1 MIKQTVI
8 DTTDELEEALSEE
21 EIIQIK
27 TKSVSGSIAYF
38 VRTLF
43 LQGIGLASAFVLSWF
58 FEPEDFAVYG
68 FVTQIIG
75 LLIFFSDVGLA
86 ATLVKKESEPS
97 EDDYKTTFTIQQ
109 ILSWFIFSLT
119 ILIFFSGLVQK
130 RFGLAGGW
138 ILLSL
143 GLSFP
148 LASLKTISSIKLERK
163 LDFSKLVVPQIF
175 EQIVFH
181 GLLILLAWRGL
192 GSMAYAWAITARS
205 VIGVVVM
212 FIIFPW
218 KIGFKLANNSIK
230 QLLSYGLKF
239 QLNDLLARIK
249 DQLFFLLVG
258 YYLPVKSF
266 GFINWAKNW
275 SLYPYNL
282 TVQNVMAVTFPT
294 FSRLQ
299 KHKNLL
305 KKALEKSIFFISLF
319 IFPLLTGMCILI
331 GPFVHVITKYQKWQP
346 AVMSFIFFAMSI
358 AWAALSTPL
367 INTLN
372 AIGKIN
378 QSLKLMLMWTVL
390 TWILTPIMIYFFDF
404 NGVAIA
410 AFIISFTSI
419 LSIKFVKKEVEIKV
433 WPNIWRQLL
442 ASFAMVLV
450 SFQIKNFMYSNI
462 LNFLLSGVIISVTYF
477 LALLLIDKNLILAQL
492 KSLKIRK

>member
-1 MIKQTVI
+1 MIEQTAV

-21 EIIQIK
+21 QITQIK
-27 TKSVSGSIAYF
+27 NKSVSGAIAYF
-38 VRTLF
+38 IRTLF

-86 ATLVKKESEPS
+86 ATLVKKETEPS
-97 EDDYKTTFTIQQ
+97 ENDYKTTFTIQQ
-109 ILSWFIFSLT
+109 ILSWFIFLIT
-119 ILIFFSGLVQK
+119 CLIFVLGFVQK
-130 RFGLAGGW
+130 RFGIAGGW

-143 GLSFP
+143 GFSFP

-163 LDFSKLVVPQIF
+163 LDFSKLVIPQIF

-181 GLLILLAWRGL
+181 GLLIFLAWRSYGPI
-192 GSMAYAWAITARS
+192 AYAWAITARS
-205 VIGVVVM
+205 IIGVIVM
-212 FIIFPW
+212 FIIYPW
-218 KIGFKLANNSIK
+218 KIGFKLENSSIK
-230 QLLSYGLKF
+230 QLLGYGLKF
-239 QLNDLLARIK
+239 QINDLLARIK
-249 DQLFFLLVG
+249 DQLFFLAIG
-258 YYLPVKSF
+258 YYLPIKSF
-266 GFINWAKNW
+266 GLINWAKNW

-299 KHKNLL
+299 KHKDLL

-319 IFPLLTGMCILI
+319 IFPLLTGMCLMIT
-331 GPFVHVITKYQKWQP
+331 PFVTVIEKYQKWQP
-346 AVMSFIFFAMSI
+346 AVPSFIFFALSI

-378 QSLKLMLMWTVL
+378 QSLKLMIMWTIL
-390 TWILTPIMIYFFDF
+390 TWILTPIMMFFFDF

-410 AFIISFTSI
+410 AFLISFTSV
-419 LSIKFVKKEVEIKV
+419 LSIKFVKKEVDIQV

-442 ASFAMVLV
+442 ASLSMVL
-450 SFQIKNFMYSNI
+450 IAYLIRDFMAKDIQS
-462 LNFLLSGVIISVTYF
+462 FLLSGVAISFTY
-477 LALLLIDKNLILAQL
+477 LIALLLIDKNMILQQL
-492 KSLKIRK
+492 HSLKAK